1 MERQPYPPP
10 GSCVE
15 TVQGGGYGVK
25 ETTVVDGKQIIIT
38 ICVNLLRFGKCCV
51 LRPYTFL
58 ANADDQKQLVR
69 TTNRRSLCS
78 GIIGKRRTKWLGPN
92 VCIENIVKQLDAK
105 SHDLVGQL
113 WGREARSIL
122 DLYIYWTTAISLS

>member
-10 GSCVE
+10 GSCLE

-38 ICVNLLRFGKCCV
+38 ICVNLLRFGKCCI

-58 ANADDQKQLVR
+58 ANADDQKQLVGEDGASWR
-69 TTNRRSLCS
+69 T
-78 GIIGKRRTKWLGPN
+78 
-92 VCIENIVKQLDAK
+92 
-105 SHDLVGQL
+105 GQDDESAS
-113 WGREARSIL
+113 RF
-122 DLYIYWTTAISLS
+122 